1 MEIRTVKIKTTHDLR
16 PIIELL
22 DQIEEPVESIM
33 LLIGIGAARSAEL
46 AAREA
51 DDTMQERAHGIM
63 AACEKICEEWGI
75 THGKG

>member
-1 MEIRTVKIKTTHDLR
+1 MEIRTVKVKTTHDLR
-16 PIIELL
+16 PVIDLL
-22 DQIEEPVESIM
+22 DLTEEPVESVM
-33 LLIGIGAARSAEL
+33 LLIGIGAARAAEL

-63 AACEKICEEWGI
+63 VACEKICEEWGI

>member
-1 MEIRTVKIKTTHDLR
+1 MEIRTVKVKTTHDLR

-22 DQIEEPVESIM
+22 DQTEETVEAAM
-33 LLIGIGAARSAEL
+33 LLIGVGAARSAEF

-51 DDTMQERAHGIM
+51 DDIMQRRAHDIM
-63 AACEKICEEWGI
+63 TACEKICEEWGI

>member
-1 MEIRTVKIKTTHDLR
+1 MEIRTVKVITTHDLR

-33 LLIGIGAARSAEL
+33 LLIGIGAAHSAEL

-51 DDTMQERAHGIM
+51 DGIMQRRAHDIM
-63 AACEKICEEWGI
+63 TACEKICEEWGI